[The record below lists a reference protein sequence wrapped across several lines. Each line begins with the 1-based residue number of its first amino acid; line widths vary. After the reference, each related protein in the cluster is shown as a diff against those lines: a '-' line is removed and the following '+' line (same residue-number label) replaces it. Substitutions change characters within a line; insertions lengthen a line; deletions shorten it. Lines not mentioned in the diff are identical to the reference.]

1 MKKKWNNTWNKNIK
15 NLNMEFF
22 KFFGFKKK
30 PKAPWKK
37 YYKKE
42 DMDLNIP
49 DISLYNYFEKNAM
62 KYGEMDAIDYY
73 GTKINFKELLE
84 QIDECAKSFY
94 YSGIRPGDVVT
105 ICMPNTPEG
114 VIAFFA
120 LNKIGAISNMV
131 HPLSSENE
139 IKNTLINTYSIMLV
153 LIDMDYSKIKNIIK
167 DTNVLKVIVVKANN
181 SMPLSTSL
189 GYSLTIGRKIELPKN
204 NKLYTYWN
212 DFVKSTEGINIK
224 NYIHNGRKN
233 SPAVMLHSGGST
245 GTPKAVVLSN
255 NNVMAFT
262 EQGKIVLDELEIG
275 DTSLAIM
282 PIFHGFGLVT
292 CIYSP
297 LCLGVQI
304 ILLPKFNPQEFKKLL
319 NKHKPEFIMGVPTMF
334 ETLSNIKDPKFKID
348 YLKYAISGGDVLKK
362 NIETNVNNFLEEH
375 GSKTKILQAYGMSE
389 SVSAIAFGRKNNIRE
404 GTIGIPFPGVYVGI
418 FSSDDKE
425 LPYGEEGEIC
435 ISGPNVMLGYYN
447 NVKETN
453 IALHIHKDGNIWLHS
468 GDLGI
473 MDKDGFL
480 TYTSRLKRM
489 IISSGYNVYP
499 SQIEELLESHP
510 AVMLCSVVGIP
521 HKYKLEV
528 PKAYIVL
535 NKGFLPIEPLISEL
549 KNLCSKNLPKYA
561 QPYKYE
567 FRKSLPKTIV
577 GKIDFRSLQEEN
589 IKNRNTNLEQQ
600 NNNKEGVNN
609 EK

>member
-1 MKKKWNNTWNKNIK
+1 MNRMKNFK
-15 NLNMEFF
+15 MEFF
-22 KFFGFKKK
+22 RFIGFEKK

-37 YYKKE
+37 YYSE
-42 DMDLNIP
+42 EEMNLNIP
-49 DISLYNYFEKNAM
+49 DISLYNYFEKNAI
-62 KYGEMDAIDYY
+62 KYGKNEAIDYY
-73 GTKINFKELLE
+73 GTTITFKELLDR
-84 QIDECAKSFY
+84 IDECARSFY

-105 ICMPNTPEG
+105 ICMPNAPEG

-120 LNKIGAISNMV
+120 LNKIGAIANMV
-131 HPLSSENE
+131 HPLASENE
-139 IKNTLINTYSIMLV
+139 IRDTLIETYSVMLV
-153 LIDMDYSKIKNIIK
+153 LIDMDYVKIKNIIK
-167 DTNVLKVIVVKANN
+167 DTHILKVVMVKVNN
-181 SMPLSTSL
+181 SMPFLTSL
-189 GYSLTIGRKIELPKN
+189 GYNLTMGYKLELPKSDN
-204 NKLYTYWN
+204 FYIYWN
-212 DFVKSTEGINIK
+212 DFVKSAEGINIK
-224 NYIHNGRKN
+224 DYIHNGRKN

-245 GTPKAVVLSN
+245 GTPKVVVLSN

-262 EQGKIVLDELEIG
+262 EQGRITLKELEVG

-297 LCLGVQI
+297 LCLGVKI
-304 ILLPKFNPQEFKKLL
+304 ILLPKFNQNDFEKIL

-334 ETLSNIKDPKFKID
+334 EAMANIKDPNFKID
-348 YLKYAISGGDVLKK
+348 YLKYAISGGDILKK
-362 NIETNVNNFLEEH
+362 QLENDVNEFFATH
-375 GSKTKILQAYGMSE
+375 GAKTKILQAYGMTE
-389 SVSAIAFGRKNNIRE
+389 AVSAVVFGRKNDIRE
-404 GTIGIPFPGVYVGI
+404 GTIGIPMPGVYIGI

-453 IALHIHKDGNIWLHS
+453 IALHIHDDGNIWLHS

-473 MDKDGFL
+473 MNKDGFV

-510 AVMLCSVVGIP
+510 AVMLCSVVSIL
-521 HKYKLEV
+521 HKYKVEV

-535 NKGFLPIEPLISEL
+535 NKGYLPIEPLILEL
-549 KNLCSKNLPKYA
+549 KRMCAKNLPKYA
-561 QPYKYE
+561 WPYKYE
-567 FRKSLPKTIV
+567 FRESLPKTIV
-577 GKIDFRSLQEEN
+577 GKVDFRSLQEEN
-589 IKNRNTNLEQQ
+589 IKNRNTFVQ
-600 NNNKEGVNN
+600 K
-609 EK
+609 KI